1 MYNPDDLKDYSIAK
15 NKEVNKEDT
24 QIVKEKSKVIIN

>member
-1 MYNPDDLKDYSIAK
+1 MYNPDDLKDYSIVK